1 MIVEKYRLTLTHT
14 IMVNG
19 KSTNLEEPKVTEVI
33 NAEIDNRYVEG
44 YKNHL
49 LDELFNRLRNRYW
62 KKVIKCQ
69 M

>member
-19 KSTNLEEPKVTEVI
+19 KSTNLEEPKVMEVI
-33 NAEIDNRYVEG
+33 NTEIDNRYVEG

-49 LDELFNRLRNRYW
+49 LDELFNRLR
-62 KKVIKCQ
+62 KQVLEEGD
-69 M
+69 